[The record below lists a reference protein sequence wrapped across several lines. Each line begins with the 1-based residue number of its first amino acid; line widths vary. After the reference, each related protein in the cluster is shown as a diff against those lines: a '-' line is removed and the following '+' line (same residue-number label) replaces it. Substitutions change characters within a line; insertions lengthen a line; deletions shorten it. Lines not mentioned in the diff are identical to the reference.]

1 MPLVTKPIIPEKG
14 LNRAVIFLKNPF
26 YAKFVSIIDIFIYI
40 HHEFFGKTLE
50 FSNYLKRE
58 IMVEDCVMIND
69 YVWEYFSGKEG
80 SKSEYFRENTWPII
94 VLFSILIAGAF
105 CNVFLVSVLA
115 NHNWKIS
122 CTFYYNSFC
131 NYVA

>member
-1 MPLVTKPIIPEKG
+1 MPLVTKPFILKNG
-14 LNRAVIFLKNPF
+14 LNRAGIFLKNPF
-26 YAKFVSIIDIFIYI
+26 YGKFVSIIDIFIYI

-50 FSNYLKRE
+50 FYDYLKRE

-105 CNVFLVSVLA
+105 CNVFLVSLLA
-115 NHNWKIS
+115 NHN
-122 CTFYYNSFC
+122 
-131 NYVA
+131 